1 LSEKSIIEFLA
12 EEFKEIYFPSHF
24 YKLIL
29 KIAKEEI
36 EKMNQG
42 KKVEE

>member
-1 LSEKSIIEFLA
+1 LSEKSIVKFLA
-12 EEFKEIYFPSHF
+12 EEFKEIHFPLHL
-24 YKLIL
+24 YELIL